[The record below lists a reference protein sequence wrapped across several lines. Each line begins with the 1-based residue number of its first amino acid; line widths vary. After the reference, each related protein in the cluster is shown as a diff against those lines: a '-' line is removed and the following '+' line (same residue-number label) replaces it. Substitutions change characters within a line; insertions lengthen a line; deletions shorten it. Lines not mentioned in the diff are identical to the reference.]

1 MQPTTLSDK
10 TTKVTKQQIT
20 TMRNNKLQMTSVPD
34 KTTDELEQI
43 EQPSCAYEECLC
55 NKFQNDT
62 IRQKTNNQIK

>member
-1 MQPTTLSDK
+1 M
-10 TTKVTKQQIT
+10 I
-20 TMRNNKLQMTSVPD
+20 SVPD

-62 IRQKTNNQIK
+62 IGQKTNNQIK